1 MYHSY
6 RHSSEWETE
15 HYHVSGNPDTNEKQ
29 TATRSEGARFADR
42 YLMYVSKVLG
52 NIDRETIAT
61 FADAL
66 LAARQRQ
73 ATIFFIGNGGSA
85 ATASH
90 WVNDLTRWRGRPFR
104 ALSLTENVAMLTA
117 VANDHG
123 YDHVFRWQLENLMTP
138 GDVVVAISA
147 SGNSPNL
154 VEAVKYARA
163 HEGITVGLTG
173 FDGGALRELV
183 EINIHVPTSVGEYG
197 PTEDAHLILDHLV
210 TAYLW
215 EACAAEGAGG

>member
-1 MYHSY
+1 
-6 RHSSEWETE
+6 
-15 HYHVSGNPDTNEKQ
+15 VSGNPGASGKQ
-29 TATRSEGARFADR
+29 RATGSDGARFADR
-42 YLMYVSKVLG
+42 YLTYVSKVLSD
-52 NIDRETIAT
+52 IDREAIAT

-66 LAARQRQ
+66 LAARERQ
-73 ATIFFIGNGGSA
+73 AMIFFIGNGGSA

-90 WVNDLTRWRGRPFR
+90 WVNDLTRWRGKPFR

-117 VANDHG
+117 IANDHG
-123 YDHVFRWQLENLMTP
+123 YDHVFRWQLENLMAA
-138 GDVVVAISA
+138 GDVLVAISA
-147 SGNSPNL
+147 SGNSPNI

-163 HEGITVGLTG
+163 HDGLTVGLTG

-183 EINIHVPTSVGEYG
+183 EINIHVPTSAGEYG

-215 EACAAEGAGG
+215 EACAAQGAGGCADA